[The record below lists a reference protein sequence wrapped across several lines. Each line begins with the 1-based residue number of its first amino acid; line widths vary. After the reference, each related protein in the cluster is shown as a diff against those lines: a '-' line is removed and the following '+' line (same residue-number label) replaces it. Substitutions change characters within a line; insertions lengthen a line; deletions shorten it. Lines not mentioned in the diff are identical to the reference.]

1 MHEDERKLCRDVAPD
16 SSEQQLDPDRVGDYE
31 PEQILVILIRQQG
44 GARQARVVT
53 LQLPVQSNL
62 AQCQRSNNSTLIN
75 LIAAYPCSDEPL
87 SPGCQQHL
95 PVQGGP
101 GPDGA
106 ALRALQLGHL
116 GRGVAAREHR
126 DVDVLD
132 HADLNLPHRL
142 RGSVPHHETH
152 ADIISVMVELPV
164 KGSLQLHV
172 ALRKQ
177 EVL

>member
-1 MHEDERKLCRDVAPD
+1 MHEDKRKLCRDVAPD
-16 SSEQQLDPDRVGDYE
+16 SSEQQLDPDRVGDHE
-31 PEQILVILIRQQG
+31 PEQVLVILIRQQG

-62 AQCQRSNNSTLIN
+62 AQCSPHGPIILIN
-75 LIAAYPCSDEPL
+75 SIAAHPCSDEPL
-87 SPGCQQHL
+87 GPGCQQHL
-95 PVQGGP
+95 PVHGGP

>member
-1 MHEDERKLCRDVAPD
+1 MHEDKRKLCRDVAPD
-16 SSEQQLDPDRVGDYE
+16 SSEQQLDPDRVGDHE
-31 PEQILVILIRQQG
+31 PEQVLVILIRQQG

-62 AQCQRSNNSTLIN
+62 AHCNNSTLIH

-87 SPGCQQHL
+87 GPGCQQHL
-95 PVQGGP
+95 PVHGGP

-106 ALRALQLGHL
+106 ALRGLQLGHL

>member
-1 MHEDERKLCRDVAPD
+1 MLT
-16 SSEQQLDPDRVGDYE
+16 SG
-31 PEQILVILIRQQG
+31 
-44 GARQARVVT
+44 
-53 LQLPVQSNL
+53 
-62 AQCQRSNNSTLIN
+62 SNNSTLIH
-75 LIAAYPCSDEPL
+75 LVAAHPCSDEPL
-87 SPGCQQHL
+87 GPGCQQHL
-95 PVQGGP
+95 PVHGGP

-106 ALRALQLGHL
+106 ALRGLQLGHL

-152 ADIISVMVELPV
+152 ADIISVMVKLPV

-172 ALRKQ
+172 TLRKQ